1 MKSLT
6 NYFQL
11 PCKSCLVKPIC
22 KDGID
27 KCSIIEQYRRIS
39 LIISAWLSSVIT
51 CIISIS
57 FLILIFKFCGIIT
70 FCIVLILWVII
81 GFILGLL
88 ILSDT
93 DANKKSDVIFILLLL
108 TILGIPI
115 VIFLSLN
122 QFLMENLFD

>member
-39 LIISAWLSSVIT
+39 LIISAWLTSVIT
-51 CIISIS
+51 FIVSIS

-70 FCIVLILWVII
+70 FCIVLVLWAIT

-93 DANKKSDVIFILLLL
+93 DSNKKLDVISMLLFL
-108 TILGIPI
+108 TILGIPVI
-115 VIFLSLN
+115 IFLSLN

>member
-6 NYFQL
+6 SYFQL

-22 KDGID
+22 KDGVD
-27 KCSIIEQYRRIS
+27 KCSIIEQYHTIS
-39 LIISAWLSSVIT
+39 LIISTWVSSIIT
-51 CIISIS
+51 CIAVIS
-57 FLILIFKFCGIIT
+57 FLILIFKFCGVIT
-70 FCIVLILWVII
+70 FCIVLVLWAIT

-93 DANKKSDVIFILLLL
+93 DANKKSDVIFLLLFL

-122 QFLMENLFD
+122 QFLIENLFD

>member
-1 MKSLT
+1 MKNLI

-22 KDGID
+22 KDGVD
-27 KCSIIEQYRRIS
+27 KCSIIEQYHRIS
-39 LIISAWLSSVIT
+39 LIISTWISVIIT
-51 CIISIS
+51 CTLLISL
-57 FLILIFKFCGIIT
+57 LILIFKFCGLIT
-70 FCIVLILWVII
+70 FCIVLVLWAIT

-93 DANKKSDVIFILLLL
+93 DADSTSDAIFMLLLL

-115 VIFLSLN
+115 VAFLSLN
-122 QFLMENLFD
+122 QFLIENLFD